1 MSLKVWLPLD
11 GDLRNLGVSNVE
23 VTNNGASINN
33 SGKIGSCYHFGSSS
47 PSFMTLPKEIMTSFT
62 TECSVAFWL
71 KIKTWN
77 VSYATYFQAGL
88 GSTPWTHYIFGFLRN
103 STKSTACFTISNGS
117 SASNANYLTSTL
129 ELNKWYHVA
138 LTYKTGKCII
148 YLDGKL
154 DHEYST
160 SIIPAFSSIK
170 HITLGACNDGSNY
183 QTDCD
188 MNDVRIYDHCL
199 SAAEVHE
206 IAQGLVLHYKLDG
219 NGFGNRNYLKTIISS
234 GLQTRDCNYNYDI
247 NTGTYTLTVTRNVG
261 NFQQI
266 WNTNLVTN
274 VSEILGKQM
283 IISCEDFYTTDPNS
297 DIRIYLY
304 YTPTSIPSTRVYKGQ
319 NTVTIPSNA
328 TQIGL
333 IIRCD
338 QKCNAPVGTVAT
350 FKGIKLE
357 LGDKTTKWFPA
368 EEDLGIDTII
378 ITDSSGYGH
387 NGEITGTLTTSSDT
401 AKYTT
406 STVFNGSS
414 YITIPKIFENNVL
427 LSEFTWAGWVK
438 RTYTDTN
445 EHTVYNGI
453 THIRFRS
460 YNNNNF
466 WPFITWY
473 HSTGN
478 NSPINT
484 WTTGPSLPENTW
496 AHIAFTFKNGV
507 LKYYYNGMYSGIS
520 NRSSTG
526 QYIKTNY
533 GTTIGYYGTGTP
545 NYWIGNLSDVRV
557 YTTQLLDTDIKLL
570 YKMGMRVDN
579 LGGIHTFEYIED
591 EEEEKNTLQGLLKT
605 NEIEEYNGI
614 AKIKKN
620 KGWLSPN
627 FIEM

>member
-1 MSLKVWLPLD
+1 MSLKIWLPLD
-11 GDLRNLGVSNVE
+11 GDLRNLGTSDVE
-23 VTNNGASINN
+23 VINNGATVDDNGKIGKCYNTTNGPITINN
-33 SGKIGSCYHFGSSS
+33 LPNPSSISISFWMKRTANTNTRQFMFTAWNGVTCELTTDGTITWAVYRNNYPTITASAISTSSGWVHYCGTFSPTNGLKLYINGELKSSNSNTTAISWSTTSGKIGKYG
-47 PSFMTLPKEIMTSFT
+47 
-62 TECSVAFWL
+62 
-71 KIKTWN
+71 
-77 VSYATYFQAGL
+77 SYA
-88 GSTPWTHYIFGFLRN
+88 
-103 STKSTACFTISNGS
+103 
-117 SASNANYLTSTL
+117 SASML
-129 ELNKWYHVA
+129 
-138 LTYKTGKCII
+138 I
-148 YLDGKL
+148 
-154 DHEYST
+154 
-160 SIIPAFSSIK
+160 
-170 HITLGACNDGSNY
+170 NDF
-183 QTDCD
+183 
-188 MNDVRIYDHCL
+188 RIYDHCL

-206 IAQGLVLHYKLDG
+206 IAMGLVLHYKLDG

-234 GLQTRDCNYNYDI
+234 GLQVQDCNYNYDI
-247 NTGTYTLTVTRNVG
+247 NTGTYTLTVIRNVG

-338 QKCNAPVGTVAT
+338 QKCNAPVGTIAT

-357 LGDKTTKWFPA
+357 SGDKATKWFPA
-368 EEDLGIDTII
+368 EEDLGIDTTI

-387 NGEITGTLTTSSDT
+387 NGEINGTLTTSSDT

-438 RTYTDTN
+438 RTYTDMN
-445 EHTVYNGI
+445 EHAVYNGI
-453 THIRFRS
+453 TYIRFRS

-466 WPFITWY
+466 LPFISWY
-473 HSTGN
+473 HSTDN
-478 NSPINT
+478 NSSSNS
-484 WTTGPSLPENTW
+484 WVTGSSLPENTW

-507 LKYYYNGMYSGIS
+507 LKYYYNGIYSGIS
-520 NRSSTG
+520 DRSSTG

-533 GTTIGYYGTGTP
+533 GTIIGSYGTS

-570 YKMGMRVDN
+570 YNMGMKVNN
-579 LGGIHTFEYIED
+579 LGGIHTFEFNENSN
-591 EEEEKNTLQGLLKT
+591 EKLLKT
-605 NEIEEYNGI
+605 GVLQTNELEETSTQL
-614 AKIKKN
+614 ARLQKD
-620 KGWLSPN
+620 KGWLSSE
-627 FIEM
+627 FIEI